1 MAATPRPQRKS
12 IAERCAPLNK
22 ELARRRAGS
31 PLYPG
36 DVHELIA
43 SIVDELVL
51 QGLTRPEAA
60 GLVNRAAQKATAA

>member
-1 MAATPRPQRKS
+1 MAATPRPQRKT
-12 IAERCAPLNK
+12 ITERSAPLHK

-43 SIVDELVL
+43 SIVDELVI
-51 QGLTRPEAA
+51 QGLTRSEAA
-60 GLVNRAAQKATAA
+60 GLVNRAAQKATSG